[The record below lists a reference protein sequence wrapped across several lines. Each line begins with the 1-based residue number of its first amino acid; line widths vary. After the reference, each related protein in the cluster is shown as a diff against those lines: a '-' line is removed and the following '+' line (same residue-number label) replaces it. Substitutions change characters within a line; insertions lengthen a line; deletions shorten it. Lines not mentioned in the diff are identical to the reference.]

1 MELNAENLRQIDEL
15 LRRAYGE
22 REDPPHGDL
31 VGELVNTVLSKA
43 TNDHNRDRAY
53 ASLRRSF
60 PEWAQ
65 VAEAPAAA
73 VAAAIRMGG
82 LGDQKAPRIKELLR
96 RLGYGMA
103 AADEAGGRTGEGA
116 GEGTDE
122 GSQNLVKRAAT
133 LPVEEAVPALCAL
146 PGVGPKTA
154 ACALLFA
161 LGRPAFPVDTHIHR
175 IALRLGLIPPK
186 SSAVKAQ
193 RLIQAAIP
201 PELALQ
207 LHLNLIAHGRGVC
220 RPARPRCTSC
230 VLAPHCQ
237 QRRNPSDAE

>member
-1 MELNAENLRQIDEL
+1 MELNAENLRQINDL
-15 LRRAYGE
+15 LRREYGE
-22 REDPPHGDL
+22 RKDPPHGDL
-31 VGELVNTVLSKA
+31 VGELVNTVLSQA

-60 PEWAQ
+60 PDWAQ
-65 VAEAPAAA
+65 VTEAPAAD

-82 LGDQKAPRIKELLR
+82 LADQKAPRIKELLH
-96 RLGYGMA
+96 RLGYGT
-103 AADEAGGRTGEGA
+103 ADGDGDGDGA
-116 GEGTDE
+116 GERD
-122 GSQNLVKRAAT
+122 LVKQAST
-133 LPVEEAVPALCAL
+133 LPVEEAVSALCAL

-175 IALRLGLIPPK
+175 IALRLGLVPPQ
-186 SSAVKAQ
+186 SSAVKTQ
-193 RLIQAAIP
+193 HLIQAAMP

-220 RPARPRCTSC
+220 RPAHPRCAVC